1 MTTKTINLETLK
13 PQEIFSLAQ
22 YLSPADLHW
31 LVEQFNRLIE
41 SKTASVGQS
50 YLDTPSV
57 QQLQAEFRAF
67 EQVHQESLAEA
78 AAFEGLKPELLKTH
92 RGQFV
97 AIYQGQVA
105 GAGDDELELLKQM
118 DQRFG
123 NVPYYIEL
131 VAENTPRR
139 ARMPSVRV
147 AKR

>member
-13 PQEIFSLAQ
+13 PQDIFSLAQ
-22 YLSPADLHW
+22 YLSPADLRW

-41 SKTASVGQS
+41 TKSASAGQS
-50 YLDTPSV
+50 YVDTPK
-57 QQLQAEFRAF
+57 QLQAEFRAF
-67 EQVHQESLAEA
+67 EQVHQALAEA
-78 AAFEGLKPELLKTH
+78 AAFEDLKPELLKTH

-97 AIYQGQVA
+97 AIYQRQVA
-105 GAGDDELELLKQM
+105 AAGDDELEVLKQM